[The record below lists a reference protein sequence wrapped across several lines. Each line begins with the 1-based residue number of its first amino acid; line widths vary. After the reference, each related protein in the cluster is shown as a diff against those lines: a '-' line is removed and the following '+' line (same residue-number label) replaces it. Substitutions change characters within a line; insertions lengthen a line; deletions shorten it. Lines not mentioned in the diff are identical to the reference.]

1 MGEHVGIRELATLF
15 RQCYDMLEDDGAMYV
30 QVSGL
35 HKAWQ
40 YEDFIWRLSLNKYMF
55 PSADAS
61 TPLAN
66 YVGCLESAGWEIKR

>member
-1 MGEHVGIRELATLF
+1 VGIRRLTTFF

-30 QVSGL
+30 QLSGL
-35 HKAWQ
+35 RRAWQ
-40 YEDFIWRLSLNKYMF
+40 YEDFIWGTFLNKYIF
-55 PSADAS
+55 PGADAS